1 MEYSKLGKSDLYVSK
16 ICLGGMSFGDKT
28 KGNHAWILDQEGT
41 DKIVKRALDLGIN
54 FFDTANC
61 YAEGTSEIYL
71 GNALKKY
78 AKRKDVII
86 ATKVYFNEGHLSH
99 DAIIREVNGSLKR
112 LGVDYIDLL
121 IIHRYDYETPVEE
134 TMSALN
140 ELINEGKVRYI
151 GASAMYAYQFLR
163 LQECARAHG
172 YHEFVSMQNHYNMIY
187 REDEREL
194 YPLLK
199 EEGVSSTPYSSL
211 AAGRLSRPWDSDSER
226 SKLDFIASKKYD
238 STKDEDMPII
248 LREMEI
254 AKKYNVTHT
263 EVALSWLFS
272 NPVVASTIVGITK
285 EKYLDDAVNAIN
297 LKLTKEDVEYLN
309 ELYLPHKVMGARSS
323 N

>member
-28 KGNHAWILDQEGT
+28 KGNQAWILDQEGT

-99 DAIIREVNGSLKR
+99 NAIIREVNGSLKR

-211 AAGRLSRPWDSDSER
+211 AAGRLSRPWDSNSER

-254 AKKYNVTHT
+254 AKKYNVTQT

>member
-28 KGNHAWILDQEGT
+28 KGNQAWILDQEGT

-99 DAIIREVNGSLKR
+99 NAIIREVNGSLKR

-211 AAGRLSRPWDSDSER
+211 AAGRLSRPWDSNSER

-238 STKDEDMPII
+238 STTADAVRII
-248 LREMEI
+248 IRD
-254 AKKYNVTHT
+254 K
-263 EVALSWLFS
+263 EVA
-272 NPVVASTIVGITK
+272 K
-285 EKYLDDAVNAIN
+285 RC
-297 LKLTKEDVEYLN
+297 DV
-309 ELYLPHKVMGARSS
+309 S
-323 N
+323 

>member
-28 KGNHAWILDQEGT
+28 KGNQAWILDQEGT

-99 DAIIREVNGSLKR
+99 NAIIREVNGSLKR